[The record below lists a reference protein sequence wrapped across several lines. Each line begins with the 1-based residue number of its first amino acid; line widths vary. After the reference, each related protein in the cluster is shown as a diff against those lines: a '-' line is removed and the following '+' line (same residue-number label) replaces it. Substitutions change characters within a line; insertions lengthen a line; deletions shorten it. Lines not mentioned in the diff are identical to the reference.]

1 MASIELLTS
10 KLMGLESVAFEAQM
24 LMKVMNN
31 SYGRL
36 ETDLKQIVDVEAK
49 KLGVQG
55 EKAAKLADSV
65 LHVVAS
71 QQKQAMSSTK
81 KLVDHLVEAG
91 RRAVPLEKRA
101 EKEVFQEVQEEEK
114 HLLED
119 QNMGDALPT
128 GGGVQALFL
137 G

>member
-1 MASIELLTS
+1 M
-10 KLMGLESVAFEAQM
+10 
-24 LMKVMNN
+24 
-31 SYGRL
+31 
-36 ETDLKQIVDVEAK
+36 
-49 KLGVQG
+49 
-55 EKAAKLADSV
+55 
-65 LHVVAS
+65 AS

-119 QNMGDALPT
+119 RDIGDALPT
-128 GGGVQALFL
+128 GAVAFQHERSIYMIDMRYYIMLSYAILY
-137 G
+137 